1 MGLSPLGH
9 MSPGKHSSF
18 PIRLALRPKQWSAG
32 LNFLGL
38 PTEKL
43 LKHRSLQN
51 QVACS
56 DGKEPAYNAG
66 TSGLIPESG
75 RSPGERNGYPLQYS
89 CLESFMDREAWRA
102 KKSTESQRDTVERL
116 PLPLQGTM
124 LSNRGPRW
132 GPQVGSSLQ
141 MEEETAKQER
151 GKVGWY
157 ER

>member
-32 LNFLGL
+32 FNFLGL

-43 LKHRSLQN
+43 LKHSSSQN

-75 RSPGERNGYPLQYS
+75 RSSGERNGYPLQYS

-102 KKSTESQRDTVERL
+102 KKSMESQRDTIERL

-132 GPQVGSSLQ
+132 GHQVGSSLQ
-141 MEEETAKQER
+141 NGR
-151 GKVGWY
+151 GDSKARAWKGGIV
-157 ER
+157 